1 MTQPAVHAS
10 APGKLYIAGEYA
22 VVHPGH
28 AALLIAVDRY
38 VHVTLTPTGTEAGT
52 LRSDASDPTRPD
64 EAPVRW
70 EASTDPTAA
79 ARFHTDDPGFHKY
92 VAAALLT
99 VERWRAEKHL
109 PTSGYDID
117 ISSHLDDAT
126 SGAKFGLGSSAAVT
140 VAAVAAAVCHHG
152 LQPTPQQIYRLA
164 AIATVRVTT
173 KTSGGDVAASA
184 LGGWVEY
191 HSPDRTWLKDQA
203 WGASS
208 RTTTISD
215 LLTREWP
222 GLSLRRITPATP
234 GIQLSVGWT
243 GTPADTTEL
252 VGHVVKKTALPDD
265 LLRRSDAA
273 VGSLVAALTSDNGG
287 YEPDRGDAD
296 SDDRATSA
304 TGNAVAQAR
313 QVLGEIAT
321 QRGVAIETPALRTL
335 ITTALDEGWWAKSSG
350 AGGGDCGIA
359 LAAPSVN
366 SHALHKRWT
375 AAGIRPLNLHVSPT
389 GADAAPAQV
398 RDRNSAAPHA
408 REDEHNR
415 TPTAD
420 DTLTERDGK

>member
-1 MTQPAVHAS
+1 MTQTSVHAS

-38 VHVTLTPTGTEAGT
+38 VHVTLTPTGTEVGT
-52 LRSDASDPTRPD
+52 LRSDASDPTKPD

-70 EASTDPTAA
+70 EASADPTAA
-79 ARFHTDDPGFHKY
+79 ARFHTDETGFHKY
-92 VAAALLT
+92 VAASVLT

-140 VAAVAAAVCHHG
+140 VATVAAAARHHG
-152 LQPTPQQIYRLA
+152 LQLTREQIYRLA

-191 HSPDRTWLKDQA
+191 HSPDRTWLEDRA

-215 LLTREWP
+215 LLTGEWP
-222 GLSLRRITPATP
+222 GLSLRRISPAAP

-265 LLRRSDAA
+265 LLQRSDAA
-273 VGSLVAALTSDNGG
+273 VDNLVEALTSDNGG
-287 YEPDRGDAD
+287 REAGPDG
-296 SDDRATSA
+296 RATSA
-304 TGNAVAQAR
+304 TGNAVVQAR

-359 LAAPSVN
+359 LTTPGVDA
-366 SHALHKRWT
+366 HALHEQWM

-389 GADAAPAQV
+389 GADTAP
-398 RDRNSAAPHA
+398 D
-408 REDEHNR
+408 D
-415 TPTAD
+415 TPT
-420 DTLTERDGK
+420 EGDGK

>member
-1 MTQPAVHAS
+1 MTQTSVHAS

-38 VHVTLTPTGTEAGT
+38 VHVTLTPTGTEVGT
-52 LRSDASDPTRPD
+52 LRSDASDPTKPD

-70 EASTDPTAA
+70 EVSTDPTAA
-79 ARFHTDDPGFHKY
+79 ARFHSDETGFHKY
-92 VAAALLT
+92 VAAAVLT

-126 SGAKFGLGSSAAVT
+126 SGDKFGLGSSAAVT
-140 VAAVAAAVCHHG
+140 VATVAAAARHHG
-152 LQPTPQQIYRLA
+152 LQPTPEQIYRLA
-164 AIATVRVTT
+164 AIATVRVTA

-191 HSPDRTWLKDQA
+191 HSPDRTWLEDRA
-203 WGASS
+203 WGSGS

-215 LLTREWP
+215 LLAGEWP
-222 GLSLRRITPATP
+222 GLSLRRITPAAP

-252 VGHVVKKTALPDD
+252 VGDVVKKTALPDD

-273 VGSLVAALTSDNGG
+273 VDHLVEALTSDNGG
-287 YEPDRGDAD
+287 REAN
-296 SDDRATSA
+296 SDGRTTSA
-304 TGNAVAQAR
+304 TGNTVAQAR
-313 QVLGEIAT
+313 QVLGEIAA

-335 ITTALDEGWWAKSSG
+335 ITTALDEEWWAKSSG

-359 LAAPSVN
+359 LAAPGVDA
-366 SHALHKRWT
+366 HALHEQWM

-389 GADAAPAQV
+389 GADTAP
-398 RDRNSAAPHA
+398 D
-408 REDEHNR
+408 D
-415 TPTAD
+415 TPT
-420 DTLTERDGK
+420 EGDGK

>member
-1 MTQPAVHAS
+1 MTQTSVHAS
-10 APGKLYIAGEYA
+10 VPGKLYIAGEYA

-38 VHVTLTPTGTEAGT
+38 VHVTLTPTGTETGT
-52 LRSDASDPTRPD
+52 LRSDASDPTKPD

-79 ARFHTDDPGFHKY
+79 ARFHTDETGFHKY
-92 VAAALLT
+92 VVAAILT
-99 VERWRAEKHL
+99 VERWRAEKNL
-109 PTSGYDID
+109 PASGYDID

-140 VAAVAAAVCHHG
+140 VATIAAVARHHG
-152 LQPTPQQIYRLA
+152 LQPRPEQIYRLA

-191 HSPDRTWLKDQA
+191 HSPDRGWLEDRA
-203 WGASS
+203 WGSRS

-215 LLTREWP
+215 LLTGEWP
-222 GLSLRRITPATP
+222 GLSLRRITPAAP

-273 VGSLVAALTSDNGG
+273 VGNLVEALTSDNSGCEADPG
-287 YEPDRGDAD
+287 EVNRSDAD
-296 SDDRATSA
+296 SDDSATSA
-304 TGNAVAQAR
+304 TGNALAQAR

-321 QRGVAIETPALRTL
+321 QRGVAIETSALRTL
-335 ITTALDEGWWAKSSG
+335 ITTALEEGWWAKSSG

-359 LAAPSVN
+359 LAAPGVDA
-366 SHALHKRWT
+366 HALHERWT

-389 GADAAPAQV
+389 GADT
-398 RDRNSAAPHA
+398 APH
-408 REDEHNR
+408 D
-415 TPTAD
+415 TPT
-420 DTLTERDGK
+420 EGDGK

>member
-1 MTQPAVHAS
+1 MTQTSVHAS

-38 VHVTLTPTGTEAGT
+38 VHVTLTPTGTEVGT
-52 LRSDASDPTRPD
+52 LRSDASDPTKLD

-79 ARFHTDDPGFHKY
+79 ARFHTDETGFHKY
-92 VAAALLT
+92 VAAAVLT

-140 VAAVAAAVCHHG
+140 VATVAAAARHHG
-152 LQPTPQQIYRLA
+152 LQPTREQIYRLA

-191 HSPDRTWLKDQA
+191 HSPDRTWLEDRA
-203 WGASS
+203 WGSGS

-215 LLTREWP
+215 LLAGEWP
-222 GLSLRRITPATP
+222 GLSLRRITPAAP

-252 VGHVVKKTALPDD
+252 VGDVVKKTALPDD

-273 VGSLVAALTSDNGG
+273 VDHLVEALTSDNGG
-287 YEPDRGDAD
+287 REAN
-296 SDDRATSA
+296 SDGRTTSA
-304 TGNAVAQAR
+304 TGNTVAQAR
-313 QVLGEIAT
+313 QVLGEIAA

-335 ITTALDEGWWAKSSG
+335 ITTALDEEWWAKSSG

-359 LAAPSVN
+359 LAAPGVDA
-366 SHALHKRWT
+366 HALHERWT

-389 GADAAPAQV
+389 GADTAP
-398 RDRNSAAPHA
+398 D
-408 REDEHNR
+408 D
-415 TPTAD
+415 TPT
-420 DTLTERDGK
+420 EGDGK

>member
-1 MTQPAVHAS
+1 MTQTSVHAS

-38 VHVTLTPTGTEAGT
+38 VHVTLTPTGTEVGT
-52 LRSDASDPTRPD
+52 LRSDASDPTKPD

-79 ARFHTDDPGFHKY
+79 ARFHTDETGFHKY
-92 VAAALLT
+92 VAAAVLT

-140 VAAVAAAVCHHG
+140 VATVAAAARHHG
-152 LQPTPQQIYRLA
+152 LQPTPEQIYRLA

-191 HSPDRTWLKDQA
+191 HSPDRTWLEDRA
-203 WGASS
+203 WGPSS

-215 LLTREWP
+215 LLTGEWP
-222 GLSLRRITPATP
+222 GLSLRRISPAAP

-265 LLRRSDAA
+265 LLQRSDAA
-273 VGSLVAALTSDNGG
+273 VDNLVEALTSDNGG
-287 YEPDRGDAD
+287 REAGRGG
-296 SDDRATSA
+296 RATSA

-313 QVLGEIAT
+313 QMLGEIAT

-359 LAAPSVN
+359 LATPGVDA
-366 SHALHKRWT
+366 HALHEQWT

-389 GADAAPAQV
+389 GADTAP
-398 RDRNSAAPHA
+398 D
-408 REDEHNR
+408 D
-415 TPTAD
+415 TPT
-420 DTLTERDGK
+420 EGDGK

>member
-1 MTQPAVHAS
+1 MTQTSVHAS

-38 VHVTLTPTGTEAGT
+38 VHVTLTPTGTEVGT
-52 LRSDASDPTRPD
+52 LRSDASDPTKPD

-70 EASTDPTAA
+70 EVSTDPTAA
-79 ARFHTDDPGFHKY
+79 ARFHSDETGVHKY
-92 VAAALLT
+92 VAAAVLT

-126 SGAKFGLGSSAAVT
+126 SGDKFGLGSSAAVT
-140 VAAVAAAVCHHG
+140 VATVAAAARHHG
-152 LQPTPQQIYRLA
+152 LQPTPEQIYRLA
-164 AIATVRVTT
+164 AIATVRVTA

-191 HSPDRTWLKDQA
+191 HSPDRTWLEDRA
-203 WGASS
+203 WGSGS

-215 LLTREWP
+215 LLAGEWP
-222 GLSLRRITPATP
+222 GLSLRRITPAAP

-252 VGHVVKKTALPDD
+252 VGDVVKKTALPDD

-273 VGSLVAALTSDNGG
+273 VDHLVEALTSDNGG
-287 YEPDRGDAD
+287 REAN
-296 SDDRATSA
+296 SDGRTTSA
-304 TGNAVAQAR
+304 TGNTVAQAR
-313 QVLGEIAT
+313 QVLGEIAA

-335 ITTALDEGWWAKSSG
+335 ITTALDEEWWAKSSG

-359 LAAPSVN
+359 LAAPGVDA
-366 SHALHKRWT
+366 HALHERWT

-389 GADAAPAQV
+389 GADTAP
-398 RDRNSAAPHA
+398 D
-408 REDEHNR
+408 D
-415 TPTAD
+415 TPT
-420 DTLTERDGK
+420 EGDGK

>member
-1 MTQPAVHAS
+1 MTQTSVHAS

-38 VHVTLTPTGTEAGT
+38 VHVTLTPTGTETGT
-52 LRSDASDPTRPD
+52 LRSDASDPTKPD

-79 ARFHTDDPGFHKY
+79 ARFHTDETGFHKY
-92 VAAALLT
+92 VAAAVVT

-109 PTSGYDID
+109 PASGYDID

-140 VAAVAAAVCHHG
+140 VATIAAAARHHR
-152 LQPTPQQIYRLA
+152 LQPRPEQIYRLA

-191 HSPDRTWLKDQA
+191 HSPDRAWLEDRA
-203 WGASS
+203 WGSRS

-215 LLTREWP
+215 LLTGEWP
-222 GLSLRRITPATP
+222 GLSLRRITPAAP

-273 VGSLVAALTSDNGG
+273 VGNLVEALTSDNGG
-287 YEPDRGDAD
+287 CEADPGEVNRSDAD
-296 SDDRATSA
+296 SDDSATSA
-304 TGNAVAQAR
+304 TGNALAQAR

-335 ITTALDEGWWAKSSG
+335 ITTALEEGWWAKSSG

-359 LAAPSVN
+359 LAAPGVN
-366 SHALHKRWT
+366 PRALHERWT
-375 AAGIRPLNLHVSPT
+375 AAGIRPLNLHVSPM
-389 GADAAPAQV
+389 GADT
-398 RDRNSAAPHA
+398 APH
-408 REDEHNR
+408 D
-415 TPTAD
+415 TPT
-420 DTLTERDGK
+420 EGDGK

>member
-1 MTQPAVHAS
+1 MTQTSVHAS

-38 VHVTLTPTGTEAGT
+38 VHVTLTPTGTEVGT
-52 LRSDASDPTRPD
+52 LRSDASDPTKPD

-70 EASTDPTAA
+70 EASADPTAA
-79 ARFHTDDPGFHKY
+79 ARFHTDETGFHKY
-92 VAAALLT
+92 VAAAVLT

-140 VAAVAAAVCHHG
+140 VATVAAAARHHG
-152 LQPTPQQIYRLA
+152 LQPTPEQIYRLA

-191 HSPDRTWLKDQA
+191 HSPDRTWLEDRA

-215 LLTREWP
+215 VLTGEWP
-222 GLSLRRITPATP
+222 GLSLRRISPAAP

-265 LLRRSDAA
+265 LLQRSDAA
-273 VGSLVAALTSDNGG
+273 VDNLVEALTGDNGG
-287 YEPDRGDAD
+287 REAGPGG
-296 SDDRATSA
+296 RAMSA
-304 TGNAVAQAR
+304 TGNAVVQAR

-359 LAAPSVN
+359 LAAPGVDA
-366 SHALHKRWT
+366 HALHERWT

-389 GADAAPAQV
+389 GADIAP
-398 RDRNSAAPHA
+398 D
-408 REDEHNR
+408 D
-415 TPTAD
+415 TPT
-420 DTLTERDGK
+420 EGDGK

>member
-1 MTQPAVHAS
+1 MTQTSVHAS

-38 VHVTLTPTGTEAGT
+38 VHVTLTPTGTEVGT
-52 LRSDASDPTRPD
+52 LRSDASDPTKPD

-70 EASTDPTAA
+70 EASADPTAA
-79 ARFHTDDPGFHKY
+79 ARFHTDETGFHKY
-92 VAAALLT
+92 VAAAVLT

-126 SGAKFGLGSSAAVT
+126 SGDKFGLGSSAAVT
-140 VAAVAAAVCHHG
+140 VATVAAAARHHG
-152 LQPTPQQIYRLA
+152 LQPTPEQIYRLA

-191 HSPDRTWLKDQA
+191 HSPDRTWLEDRA

-215 LLTREWP
+215 LLTGEWP
-222 GLSLRRITPATP
+222 GLSLRRISPAAP

-265 LLRRSDAA
+265 LLQRSDAA
-273 VGSLVAALTSDNGG
+273 VDNLVEALTSDNGG
-287 YEPDRGDAD
+287 REAN
-296 SDDRATSA
+296 SDGRTTSA
-304 TGNAVAQAR
+304 TGNTVAQAR
-313 QVLGEIAT
+313 QVLGEIAA

-335 ITTALDEGWWAKSSG
+335 ITTALDEEWWAKSSG

-359 LAAPSVN
+359 LAAPGVDA
-366 SHALHKRWT
+366 HALHEQWM

-389 GADAAPAQV
+389 GADTAP
-398 RDRNSAAPHA
+398 D
-408 REDEHNR
+408 D
-415 TPTAD
+415 TPT
-420 DTLTERDGK
+420 EGDGK

>member
-1 MTQPAVHAS
+1 MTQTSVHAS

-38 VHVTLTPTGTEAGT
+38 VHVTLTPTGTTTGT
-52 LRSDASDPTRPD
+52 LRSDASDPTKPD

-79 ARFHTDDPGFHKY
+79 ARFHTDETGFHKY
-92 VAAALLT
+92 VAAAVLT

-140 VAAVAAAVCHHG
+140 VAAVVAVARYHR
-152 LQPTPQQIYRLA
+152 LQPTPEQIYRLA

-191 HSPDRTWLKDQA
+191 HSPDRTWLEDRA

-215 LLTREWP
+215 LLTGDWP
-222 GLSLRRITPATP
+222 GLSLRRIVPAAP

-265 LLRRSDAA
+265 LLQRSDAA
-273 VGSLVAALTSDNGG
+273 VGSLVASLTSENGG
-287 YEPDRGDAD
+287 CEPDRGDAD
-296 SDDRATSA
+296 SNNRATTA
-304 TGNAVAQAR
+304 TGHAVAQAR

-335 ITTALDEGWWAKSSG
+335 ITSALDEGWWAKSSG

-359 LAAPSVN
+359 LTAPGVDA
-366 SHALHKRWT
+366 HALHERWT

-389 GADAAPAQV
+389 GAETAPALV
-398 RDRNSAAPHA
+398 RDLNSAAPHA

-415 TPTAD
+415 TPIAG
-420 DTLTERDGK
+420 DTSTEGDGK

>member
-1 MTQPAVHAS
+1 MTQTSVHAS

-38 VHVTLTPTGTEAGT
+38 VHVTLTPTGTEVGT
-52 LRSDASDPTRPD
+52 LRSDASDPTKLD

-79 ARFHTDDPGFHKY
+79 ARFHTDETGFHKY
-92 VAAALLT
+92 VAAAVLT

-140 VAAVAAAVCHHG
+140 VATVAAAARHHG
-152 LQPTPQQIYRLA
+152 LQPTPEQIYRLA

-191 HSPDRTWLKDQA
+191 HSPDRTWLEDRA

-215 LLTREWP
+215 LLTGEWP
-222 GLSLRRITPATP
+222 GLSLRRISPAAP

-265 LLRRSDAA
+265 LLQRSDTA
-273 VGSLVAALTSDNGG
+273 VDNLVEALTSDNGG
-287 YEPDRGDAD
+287 READ
-296 SDDRATSA
+296 PGGRATSA
-304 TGNAVAQAR
+304 TGNAVVQAR

-359 LAAPSVN
+359 LATPDVDA
-366 SHALHKRWT
+366 HALYEQWT

-389 GADAAPAQV
+389 GADTAP
-398 RDRNSAAPHA
+398 D
-408 REDEHNR
+408 D
-415 TPTAD
+415 TPT
-420 DTLTERDGK
+420 EGDGK

>member
-1 MTQPAVHAS
+1 MTQTSVHAS

-38 VHVTLTPTGTEAGT
+38 VHVTLTPTGTEVGT
-52 LRSDASDPTRPD
+52 LRSDASDPTKLD

-79 ARFHTDDPGFHKY
+79 ARFHTDETGFHKY
-92 VAAALLT
+92 VAAAVLT

-140 VAAVAAAVCHHG
+140 VATVAAAARHHG
-152 LQPTPQQIYRLA
+152 LQPTPEQIYRLA

-191 HSPDRTWLKDQA
+191 HSPDRTWLEDRA

-215 LLTREWP
+215 VLTGEWP
-222 GLSLRRITPATP
+222 GLSLRRISPAAP

-265 LLRRSDAA
+265 LLQRSDAA
-273 VGSLVAALTSDNGG
+273 VDNLVEALTGDNGG
-287 YEPDRGDAD
+287 REAGPGG
-296 SDDRATSA
+296 RAMSA
-304 TGNAVAQAR
+304 TGNAVVQAR

-359 LAAPSVN
+359 LAAPGVDA
-366 SHALHKRWT
+366 HALHERWT

-389 GADAAPAQV
+389 GADTAP
-398 RDRNSAAPHA
+398 D
-408 REDEHNR
+408 D
-415 TPTAD
+415 TPT
-420 DTLTERDGK
+420 EGDGK

>member
-1 MTQPAVHAS
+1 MTQTSVHAS

-38 VHVTLTPTGTEAGT
+38 VHVTLTPTGTEVGT
-52 LRSDASDPTRPD
+52 LRSDASDPTKPD
-64 EAPVRW
+64 EAPVHW
-70 EASTDPTAA
+70 EASSDLAVA
-79 ARFHTDDPGFHKY
+79 ARFHSDETGFHKY
-92 VAAALLT
+92 VAAAVLT

-140 VAAVAAAVCHHG
+140 VATVAAAARHHG
-152 LQPTPQQIYRLA
+152 LQPTPEQIYRLA

-191 HSPDRTWLKDQA
+191 RSPDRAWLEDHA
-203 WGASS
+203 WGSGS

-215 LLTREWP
+215 LLTGEWP
-222 GLSLRRITPATP
+222 GLALRRITPAAP

-265 LLRRSDAA
+265 LLQRSDAA
-273 VGSLVAALTSDNGG
+273 VGGLVEALTSDNGG
-287 YEPDRGDAD
+287 READ

-359 LAAPSVN
+359 VAAPGVDT
-366 SHALHKRWT
+366 HALHERWT

-389 GADAAPAQV
+389 GADIAP
-398 RDRNSAAPHA
+398 D
-408 REDEHNR
+408 D
-415 TPTAD
+415 TPT
-420 DTLTERDGK
+420 EGDGK

>member
-1 MTQPAVHAS
+1 MTQTSVHAS

-38 VHVTLTPTGTEAGT
+38 VHVTLTPTGTEVGT
-52 LRSDASDPTRPD
+52 LRSDASDPTKPD

-70 EASTDPTAA
+70 EVSTDPTAA
-79 ARFHTDDPGFHKY
+79 ARFHSDETGFHKY
-92 VAAALLT
+92 AAAAVLT

-126 SGAKFGLGSSAAVT
+126 SGDKFGLGSSAAVT
-140 VAAVAAAVCHHG
+140 VATVAAAARHHG
-152 LQPTPQQIYRLA
+152 LQPTPEQIYRLA
-164 AIATVRVTT
+164 AIATVRVTA

-191 HSPDRTWLKDQA
+191 HSPDRTWLEDRA
-203 WGASS
+203 WGSGS

-215 LLTREWP
+215 LLAGEWP
-222 GLSLRRITPATP
+222 GLSLRRITPAAP

-252 VGHVVKKTALPDD
+252 VGDVVKKTALPDD

-273 VGSLVAALTSDNGG
+273 VDHLVEALTSDNGG
-287 YEPDRGDAD
+287 REAN
-296 SDDRATSA
+296 SDGRTTSA
-304 TGNAVAQAR
+304 TGNTVAQAR
-313 QVLGEIAT
+313 QVLGEIAA

-335 ITTALDEGWWAKSSG
+335 ITTALDEEWWAKSSG

-359 LAAPSVN
+359 LAAPGVDA
-366 SHALHKRWT
+366 HALHERWT

-389 GADAAPAQV
+389 GADTAP
-398 RDRNSAAPHA
+398 D
-408 REDEHNR
+408 D
-415 TPTAD
+415 TPT
-420 DTLTERDGK
+420 EGDGK

>member
-1 MTQPAVHAS
+1 MTQTSVHAS

-38 VHVTLTPTGTEAGT
+38 VHVTLTPTGTEVGT
-52 LRSDASDPTRPD
+52 LRSDASDPTKPD

-79 ARFHTDDPGFHKY
+79 ARFHTDETGFHKY
-92 VAAALLT
+92 VAAAVLT

-140 VAAVAAAVCHHG
+140 VATVAAAARHHG
-152 LQPTPQQIYRLA
+152 LQPTPEQIYRLA

-191 HSPDRTWLKDQA
+191 HSPDGTWLEDRA

-215 LLTREWP
+215 LLTEEWP
-222 GLSLRRITPATP
+222 GLSLRRISPTAP

-252 VGHVVKKTALPDD
+252 VGHVVKKTALPYD
-265 LLRRSDAA
+265 LLQRSDAA
-273 VGSLVAALTSDNGG
+273 VDNLVEALTSDNGRCEVG
-287 YEPDRGDAD
+287 PDG
-296 SDDRATSA
+296 RATSA
-304 TGNAVAQAR
+304 TGNAVARAR
-313 QVLGEIAT
+313 QVLGEIAA

-359 LAAPSVN
+359 LAAPGVDT
-366 SHALHKRWT
+366 HALHERWA

-389 GADAAPAQV
+389 GADTAP
-398 RDRNSAAPHA
+398 D
-408 REDEHNR
+408 D
-415 TPTAD
+415 TPT
-420 DTLTERDGK
+420 EGDGK